1 LLSTHTITTSL
12 STLQTNALHA
22 CDALLE
28 DPEVRVRWAV
38 GETLRALCTSPK
50 SGGAAVWERMR
61 GRILK
66 SIHHNFDR
74 DTEEPSASLPTNN
87 NNNNSSSC
95 RSKEDGKEEDKGI
108 PPIAK
113 KDAFSSPLFGSAA
126 QSGSMDNDVV
136 STLLATTYRPQPAG
150 TGEMRHGTE
159 GWKCLETSFR
169 ALQHII
175 ESGRA
180 AFRPYIDGDLRQLV
194 YRALRHPNR
203 FVREAC
209 QFIVGSIALSFGD
222 DDSDGDGGG
231 GGNELTV
238 PLIMELA
245 SELAR
250 GLGDNW
256 SQVRYAASVS
266 TRKLVI
272 EACRDNAE
280 KRKVA
285 LMALLPQ
292 MALNRYYVAEGVR
305 LYSQETWRLATT
317 TTTTTTDGGNE
328 GEGRELMARCAPAV
342 INYYIL
348 QSKADNHAVRE
359 AACACIAELM
369 AKVDKDTV
377 APYVPRLLKALMFCF
392 KDASWP
398 VRDAACLACGRAV
411 KAFPQES
418 TVILEELYKLWFA
431 HLWDNIY
438 SVREDSAIA
447 LGDAARAY
455 GEEAVRRICEKVGEM
470 LPMAKQ
476 QPADSKKAAG
486 LENTTL
492 FGVAAQRAKRANDP
506 ELHTDKTMFS
516 CGSLAPK
523 LQRGGGCVDHGFARE
538 KEPWEASDGAVYML
552 RELSTVTAA
561 GNGHGGHGHGGGGES
576 AVVVAFL
583 PTLAEISRLC
593 HFSHCLTLQENIW
606 KQLPIIARNIGKKA
620 FKPHLEAFLQPM
632 FRGVDCG
639 HRLCEAAAGRCIGDL
654 RDFIGPNIFAGRL
667 DDEMKKLMVQS
678 PNVPPSP

>member
-1 LLSTHTITTSL
+1 
-12 STLQTNALHA
+12 
-22 CDALLE
+22 
-28 DPEVRVRWAV
+28 
-38 GETLRALCTSPK
+38 
-50 SGGAAVWERMR
+50 MR
-61 GRILK
+61 GRILE

-74 DTEEPSASLPTNN
+74 DTEEPSASLPNN
-87 NNNNSSSC
+87 N
-95 RSKEDGKEEDKGI
+95 KYDEGEDKGVLSG
-108 PPIAK
+108 PNEETFPH
-113 KDAFSSPLFGSAA
+113 SPLFASAVEN
-126 QSGSMDNDVV
+126 GMDDVV

-169 ALQHII
+169 ALQHIM
-175 ESGRA
+175 ESGGA
-180 AFRPYIDGDLRQLV
+180 AFRRYIDEDLRQLV

-222 DDSDGDGGG
+222 GDGG
-231 GGNELTV
+231 ELKEA
-238 PLIMELA
+238 LILELA
-245 SELAR
+245 AELAR

-272 EACRDNAE
+272 EACRENAE
-280 KRKVA
+280 KKKVA

-317 TTTTTTDGGNE
+317 NDNDGSGNE
-328 GEGRELMARCAPAV
+328 GEGRELVARCAPAV
-342 INYYIL
+342 VNYYIL

-369 AKVDKDTV
+369 AKVDKETV
-377 APYVPRLLKALMFCF
+377 APYVPRLLKALMLCF

-418 TVILEELYKLWFA
+418 IVILDELYKLWFS

-455 GEEAVRRICEKVGEM
+455 GEQAVRRICDKVEEM

-492 FGVAAQRAKRANDP
+492 FGVAAERAKRANDP

-552 RELSTVTAA
+552 RELSAVTN
-561 GNGHGGHGHGGGGES
+561 NGGSGSGES
-576 AVVVAFL
+576 AAVAAFL

-632 FRGVDCG
+632 FRGVECG

-654 RDFIGPNIFAGRL
+654 RDIIGPNIFAGRL
-667 DDEMKKLMVQS
+667 DDGMIRLMAQS
-678 PNVPPSP
+678 PSVPPPLHPHNVMHSVGDRR